1 MSRKKQPCLMMWK
14 PGLKGIYK
22 RDVMRPNRSNLSVPG
37 HVKKM
42 HSKALN
48 SKADVVMLDLEDSV
62 PADKKNEAR
71 RIVIQS
77 LKDLNWESKT
87 VTVRIN
93 APDTPFAYKEIIEIV
108 ENAGEQLDAIVVPK
122 INHPG
127 DIHFISRLLDGVEM
141 DAHLKRKVR
150 IEASIETAKG
160 IEAVSEIAKACSRIK
175 TLVFGVADYSD
186 SVGAKLVSLSGH
198 GENEEDIYPG
208 HRWHYPMSKIVAAAK
223 ANDLLALDAPFGN
236 FKNIEGLKRSAA
248 LASALGFDGK
258 WVIHPDQ
265 IDVVNKIFTPSG
277 KDIERA
283 RLILDAVE
291 KAGHTGRGAVAIDGK
306 MIDQATLRLAE
317 KILAQAAFLK
327 LV

>member
-1 MSRKKQPCLMMWK
+1 
-14 PGLKGIYK
+14 
-22 RDVMRPNRSNLSVPG
+22 MRPNRSNLSVPG

-48 SKADVVMLDLEDSV
+48 CEADVVMLDLEDSV

-71 RIVIQS
+71 RKVIQS
-77 LKDLNWESKT
+77 LRDLNWGSKT

-93 APDTPFAYKEIIEIV
+93 APDTPFAYKEVIEIV
-108 ENAGEQLDAIVVPK
+108 ENAGDRLDAIVVPK

-127 DIHFISRLLDGVEM
+127 DVHFISRLLDGVEM
-141 DAHLKRKVR
+141 GNRFKKKVG

-160 IEAVSEIAKACSRIK
+160 LEAVSEIAKASSRIK

-186 SVGAKLVSLSGH
+186 SIGARLVSLSGH
-198 GENEEDIYPG
+198 GENEETIYPG
-208 HRWHYPMSKIVAAAK
+208 HRWHYPLSKIVAAAK
-223 ANDLLALDAPFGN
+223 ANDLLAIDAPFGN
-236 FKNIEGLKRSAA
+236 FKDIEGLKRSAA
-248 LASALGFDGK
+248 IASALGYDGK

-265 IDVVNKIFTPSG
+265 IKIVNTIFTPST

-283 RLILDAVE
+283 KLIHDAVK
-291 KAGHTGRGAVAIDGK
+291 KAGNTGRGAIAIDGK
-306 MIDQATLRLAE
+306 MMDQATLRLAK
-317 KILAQAAFLK
+317 KILDQAAHLN